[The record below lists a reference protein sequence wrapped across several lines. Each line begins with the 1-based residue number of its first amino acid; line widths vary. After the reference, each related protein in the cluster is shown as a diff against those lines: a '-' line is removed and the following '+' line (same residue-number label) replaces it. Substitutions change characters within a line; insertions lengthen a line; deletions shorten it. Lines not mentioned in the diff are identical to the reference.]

1 LAQTKAE
8 LLREIKKLQSEL
20 NQIEALGNAVTEKD
34 IKLQET
40 LRSKIVEQAKA
51 IKELNAAKLSQF
63 SAEESSIKSMSSI
76 YGELNKSQVDGL
88 SQTYSGQNKNIDS
101 ALKIMQVNRS
111 IAQLS
116 PDDEFARLQL
126 MHERNA
132 LMNSLDKRSRGLV
145 AHLQTENQLA
155 DNFANM
161 SEDAKKALE
170 MQHAAAEKLKE
181 SMQAISETIQTM
193 VSRLASTRG
202 IVGGLMVG
210 AGKVLKNFSN
220 VNKELGQVG
229 DYTDGAAFNASL
241 MSFAFSDAA
250 GNLKALSAEMGGT
263 EKATFGAQL
272 QTNLMANNLGISGQ
286 EAATL
291 SGSLARLNGGSL
303 ETAGNLSDAA
313 RNLAKANNI
322 PVAQM
327 MGDVAG
333 SAEEFALFG
342 KEGGTNILQ
351 AAGAAAKLGTNMKTL
366 SGIADGLLDFES
378 SITKELE
385 LGAML
390 GKNINLNKAR
400 QLAYDGDIAGAA
412 QETLKQLGGIDEFN
426 KMDYYQKKQTADL
439 LGVSVAEFQ
448 KMATNQE
455 QAAKMSK
462 LMNGDFSNMG
472 ESLKAIVAQAG
483 PKMMDW
489 GGKFLMLS
497 SQANQSWQF
506 LGGSL
511 KGIGQ
516 KAKGLLSKL
525 KGGGGAIAESASGA
539 AGGAGGGGVADKLN
553 KTSGGK
559 GMNVMNMVKGAAA
572 ILILSAALF
581 VAAKAFQ
588 EFGSVT
594 WSAVAM
600 GLVGLAGMAAIAMV
614 LGKVTGQLIQG
625 SIAIALLGLA
635 LVPFAYS
642 MKMMADIGIGQFAT
656 IAGGL
661 ILLSAAAAVLGFAI
675 PFIAAGAAAIAIL
688 GAGLLVFGAGALV
701 AGKGLEVFGGAASM
715 ISEMVPQI
723 TQMVGLIGPMAVMIP
738 IIAGLAGAFG
748 LLGLALGFLGIAGL
762 PGLVVLAGIAALA
775 GPITKLASVL
785 GLGGD
790 ESSTETTA
798 VEEDSLS
805 GYQSQMLQ
813 KMDMLIQTT
822 AGTRDVYLDK
832 DKVTNVVMER
842 AERGSGNVFGLG
854 VA

>member
-1 LAQTKAE
+1 MAQSKAD
-8 LLREIKKLQSEL
+8 LLREIKRLKGEI
-20 NQIEALGNAVTEKD
+20 NQLDTLGSAINEKQA
-34 IKLQET
+34 KQLE
-40 LRSKIVEQAKA
+40 RYKKEIVEAAKA
-51 IKELNAAKLSQF
+51 IKEINKEKLSQF
-63 SAEESSIKSMSSI
+63 SSEESSMKSMSSM
-76 YGELNKSQVDGL
+76 YNDLTKVQTEGLKKAYAGQSKNVDAALQVM
-88 SQTYSGQNKNIDS
+88 N
-101 ALKIMQVNRS
+101 VNRS

-116 PDDEFARLQL
+116 PDDEFQRVAL
-126 MHERNA
+126 MHERNQ
-132 LMNSLDKRSRGLV
+132 LMDSLDKRSRGLI
-145 AHLQTENQLA
+145 ANLQSQNQLA
-155 DNFANM
+155 NDYANM

-181 SMQAISETIQTM
+181 SMQAISETIQTA
-193 VSRLASTRG
+193 VSRLASLPG
-202 IVGGLMVG
+202 IMGGLLV
-210 AGKVLKNFSN
+210 ATGKVWKNFSA

-313 RNLAKANNI
+313 RNLARANNI

-342 KEGGTNILQ
+342 KEGGKNILQ

-412 QETLKQLGGIDEFN
+412 QETLKQLGGIDAFN

-539 AGGAGGGGVADKLN
+539 AGGVKDVGVADKLN

-594 WSAVAM
+594 WEAVGM

-614 LGKVTGQLIQG
+614 LGQVTGQLIQG
-625 SIAIALLGLA
+625 SIAVLALGLA

-642 MKMMADIGIGQFAT
+642 MQMLAGVGIGQFAT

-661 ILLSAAAAVLGFAI
+661 ILLSAAAAALGFAL
-675 PFIAAGAAAIAIL
+675 PFISSGALALALL
-688 GAGLLVFGAGALV
+688 GGGLLAFGAGVMV
-701 AGKGLEVFGGAASM
+701 AGKGLEVFVGSIAT
-715 ISEMVPQI
+715 ISRIIPQI
-723 TQMVGLIGPMAVMIP
+723 MGMGGFLLPLGIM
-738 IIAGLAGAFG
+738 IAGLASAFM
-748 LLGLALGFLGIAGL
+748 LLGASLSFLGTAGL
-762 PGLVVLAGIAALA
+762 PGLAVLAGIAAV
-775 GPITKLASVL
+775 GGMIITIADYL
-785 GLGGD
+785 GFGG
-790 ESSTETTA
+790 EEGGTETTG
-798 VEEDSLS
+798 VEEGSLS
-805 GYQSQMLQ
+805 EYQSKMLA
-813 KMDMLIQTT
+813 KMDELIT
-822 AGTRDVYLDK
+822 ATSANKDVYLDK
-832 DKVTNVVMER
+832 DKVTNLVMQT
-842 AERGSGNVFGLG
+842 AERGKTGNVFGLG

>member
-1 LAQTKAE
+1 MAGKIPGIGKLINKLPSKAGGG
-8 LLREIKKLQSEL
+8 I
-20 NQIEALGNAVTEKD
+20 
-34 IKLQET
+34 
-40 LRSKIVEQAKA
+40 
-51 IKELNAAKLSQF
+51 
-63 SAEESSIKSMSSI
+63 
-76 YGELNKSQVDGL
+76 
-88 SQTYSGQNKNIDS
+88 
-101 ALKIMQVNRS
+101 
-111 IAQLS
+111 
-116 PDDEFARLQL
+116 
-126 MHERNA
+126 
-132 LMNSLDKRSRGLV
+132 
-145 AHLQTENQLA
+145 
-155 DNFANM
+155 
-161 SEDAKKALE
+161 
-170 MQHAAAEKLKE
+170 
-181 SMQAISETIQTM
+181 
-193 VSRLASTRG
+193 AST
-202 IVGGLMVG
+202 
-210 AGKVLKNFSN
+210 
-220 VNKELGQVG
+220 
-229 DYTDGAAFNASL
+229 
-241 MSFAFSDAA
+241 
-250 GNLKALSAEMGGT
+250 
-263 EKATFGAQL
+263 AT
-272 QTNLMANNLGISGQ
+272 T
-286 EAATL
+286 AATD
-291 SGSLARLNGGSL
+291 
-303 ETAGNLSDAA
+303 T
-313 RNLAKANNI
+313 
-322 PVAQM
+322 
-327 MGDVAG
+327 
-333 SAEEFALFG
+333 
-342 KEGGTNILQ
+342 
-351 AAGAAAKLGTNMKTL
+351 
-366 SGIADGLLDFES
+366 
-378 SITKELE
+378 
-385 LGAML
+385 
-390 GKNINLNKAR
+390 
-400 QLAYDGDIAGAA
+400 
-412 QETLKQLGGIDEFN
+412 
-426 KMDYYQKKQTADL
+426 
-439 LGVSVAEFQ
+439 
-448 KMATNQE
+448 
-455 QAAKMSK
+455 
-462 LMNGDFSNMG
+462 
-472 ESLKAIVAQAG
+472 
-483 PKMMDW
+483 
-489 GGKFLMLS
+489 
-497 SQANQSWQF
+497 
-506 LGGSL
+506 
-511 KGIGQ
+511 
-516 KAKGLLSKL
+516 
-525 KGGGGAIAESASGA
+525 
-539 AGGAGGGGVADKLN
+539 GGGVADKLN
-553 KTSGGK
+553 KTSSGK

-642 MKMMADIGIGQFAT
+642 MKMMADIGMGQFLT

>member
-1 LAQTKAE
+1 MAQSKAD
-8 LLREIKKLQSEL
+8 LLREIKRLKGEI
-20 NQIEALGNAVTEKD
+20 NQLDTLGSAINEKQA
-34 IKLQET
+34 KQLE
-40 LRSKIVEQAKA
+40 RYKKEIVEAAKA
-51 IKELNAAKLSQF
+51 IKEINKEKLSQF
-63 SAEESSIKSMSSI
+63 SSEESSMKSMSSM
-76 YGELNKSQVDGL
+76 YNDLTKVQTEGLKKAYAGQSKNVDAALQVM
-88 SQTYSGQNKNIDS
+88 N
-101 ALKIMQVNRS
+101 VNRS

-116 PDDEFARLQL
+116 PDDEFQRVAL
-126 MHERNA
+126 MHERNQ
-132 LMNSLDKRSRGLV
+132 LMDSLDKRSRGLI
-145 AHLQTENQLA
+145 ANLQSQNQLA
-155 DNFANM
+155 NDYANM

-181 SMQAISETIQTM
+181 SMQAISETVQTM

-202 IVGGLMVG
+202 IIGGLMVG
-210 AGKVLKNFSN
+210 AGKVWKNFSA

-263 EKATFGAQL
+263 EDATFGAQL
-272 QTNLMANNLGISGQ
+272 QTNLMANNLGISGG
-286 EAATL
+286 EAAKL

-313 RNLAKANNI
+313 RNLARANNI

-342 KEGGTNILQ
+342 KEGGKNILQ
-351 AAGAAAKLGTNMKTL
+351 AAGAAAKLGVNMKTI

-412 QETLKQLGGIDEFN
+412 QETLKQLGGIDAFN

-439 LGVSVAEFQ
+439 LGVSVEEFQ

-455 QAAKMSK
+455 KAANMSK

-472 ESLKAIVAQAG
+472 ESLKAIASEFG

-497 SQANQSWQF
+497 SQAGTTWSTM
-506 LGGSL
+506 
-511 KGIGQ
+511 
-516 KAKGLLSKL
+516 
-525 KGGGGAIAESASGA
+525 GGGIKKVASSVGGFFKRGASAGAAASSAVPA
-539 AGGAGGGGVADKLN
+539 AGGGDIAGRLNQTAGGGG
-553 KTSGGK
+553 S
-559 GMNVMNMVKGAAA
+559 GMNVGNMIKGAAA
-572 ILILSAALF
+572 VLILSAALF

-594 WSAVAM
+594 WEAVGM
-600 GLVGLAGMAAIAMV
+600 GLVGLAGMAVIAGV
-614 LGKVTGQLIQG
+614 LGQVAGQMIQG

-642 MKMMADIGIGQFAT
+642 MQMMAGIGIGQFLT

-661 ILLSAAAAVLGFAI
+661 ILLSAAAALLGFAL
-675 PFIAAGAAAIAIL
+675 PFIASGALALGLL
-688 GAGLLVFGAGALV
+688 GAGLVVFGAGVMV
-701 AGKGLEVFGGAASM
+701 AGKGLEVFVGSIAT
-715 ISEMVPQI
+715 ISQIIPQI
-723 TQMVGLIGPMAVMIP
+723 MGMGGFLLPLGIM
-738 IIAGLAGAFG
+738 IAGLASAFM
-748 LLGLALGFLGIAGL
+748 LLGASLSFLGTAGL
-762 PGLVVLAGIAALA
+762 PGLAVLAGIAAV
-775 GPITKLASVL
+775 GGMIITIADYL
-785 GLGGD
+785 GFGG
-790 ESSTETTA
+790 EEGGTETTG
-798 VEEDSLS
+798 VEEGSLS
-805 GYQSQMLQ
+805 EYQSKMLA
-813 KMDMLIQTT
+813 KMDELIT
-822 AGTRDVYLDK
+822 ATSANKDVYLDK
-832 DKVTNVVMER
+832 DKVTNLVMQT
-842 AERGSGNVFGLG
+842 AERGKSGNVFGLG